1 VRGKLMPKLDLSKAK
16 SIKIEARNFHGDI
29 KIQYAP
35 VTNLEYPDSDVE
47 VKTVWNSDNNSVIV
61 YMDYE
66 KGDFL
71 SKFFSFSRTFHEVP
85 VNLYINEE
93 VSDFK
98 LDLSAADLNIILNST
113 NVDVLSIKTSAGDL
127 DIKGSPN
134 SKYMEAFLVDTKAG
148 DVTIDLEGTNID
160 EFKLKSA
167 AGDFDIFNIKATK
180 GEFSF
185 ASGDILIEDSKIDD
199 LCMSMASG
207 DISIKKSVITNAK
220 IKTASGDILIDSL
233 SKNFYCEIDSASA
246 DIDLIVQGKDRI
258 YLEGSI
264 KRFSS
269 SIKSNID
276 LIQKA
281 DSSLSSQRRILKANV
296 MSGDITI
303 QGISIEGEPEKE
315 SLIQEEMPIGDELL
329 TVEEKKIL
337 DLLKGE
343 KISRLF
349 ALELLGELGYSREEA
364 EKFLKDRGL

>member
-1 VRGKLMPKLDLSKAK
+1 MSKLDLIQAK

-35 VTNLEYPDSDVE
+35 VTHLEYPDSDVE
-47 VKTVWNSDNNSVIV
+47 VKTVWNSDNESVIV
-61 YMDYE
+61 YINYE

-71 SKFFSFSRTFHEVP
+71 SKFFSFSRTFHEMP

-93 VSDFK
+93 VSDLK

-113 NVDVLSIKTSAGDL
+113 NVNVLSIKTSAGDL

-134 SKYMEAFLVDTKAG
+134 SKYIEDFLIDTKAG
-148 DVTIDLEGTNID
+148 DVKINLEGTIID
-160 EFKLKSA
+160 EFILKSA
-167 AGDFDIFNIKATK
+167 AGDFDILNIKVVN
-180 GEFSF
+180 GEFNF
-185 ASGDILIEDSKIDD
+185 ASGDLLIENSEIDD
-199 LCMSMASG
+199 LSIRMASG
-207 DISIKKSVITNAK
+207 DISIKKSLITNAR
-220 IKTASGDILIDSL
+220 IKTASGDILVDSL
-233 SKNFYCEIDSASA
+233 SKDFYCEIDSASA

-315 SLIQEEMPIGDELL
+315 SLIQEEMPIGDDLL

-364 EKFLKDRGL
+364 ENFLKNRGL

>member
-1 VRGKLMPKLDLSKAK
+1 MPKLDVSGAK
-16 SIKIEARNFHGDI
+16 SIKIETRNIHGDI

-35 VTNLEYPDSDVE
+35 ITQLEYTEPE
-47 VKTVWNSDNNSVIV
+47 LEIKTVWSSDNKNVTIYLS
-61 YMDYE
+61 YE

-71 SKFFSFSRTFHEVP
+71 SKFFSFSKTFREVP
-85 VNLYINEE
+85 INLYINEK
-93 VSDFK
+93 VSDLK
-98 LDLSAADLNIILNST
+98 LDLSAADLDIILNST

-127 DIKGSPN
+127 DIKGSPS
-134 SKYMEAFLVDTKAG
+134 SKYMEAFLIDTKAG
-148 DVTIDLEGTNID
+148 DVTINLEGTTMN

-167 AGDFDIFNIKATK
+167 AGDFDIYNINVTN

-185 ASGDILIEDSKIDD
+185 ASGDLSIEDSRIDN
-199 LCMSMASG
+199 LIINMAAG
-207 DISIKKSVITNAK
+207 DISIKKSLITNAK

-233 SKNFYCEIDSASA
+233 VKDFYCEIDSASA
-246 DIDLIVQGKDRI
+246 DIDLIIQGKDSI

-269 SIKSNID
+269 SIKSNIG

-303 QGISIEGEPEKE
+303 QGIEIEGEPEKE
-315 SLIQEEMPIGDELL
+315 DHSQAEKSLGDELL

-337 DLLKGE
+337 ELLKEE
-343 KISRLF
+343 KISRSF
-349 ALELLGELGYSREEA
+349 AIELLGELGYKQEEA